1 MTFNMNDAMRRAGS
15 RSRGTYTPPTA
26 GQMPNIGQTPAVQA
40 ANQVLGTSPG
50 MGVPTPTLGTTG
62 TPAAPAALPPA
73 GASSPMAA
81 PSVQPSTF
89 TLHPPGIPADPNQYT
104 YEPQPDG
111 AWRVYPPGVSAP
123 PHNAQ
128 ASLPRAASTAD
139 YKRMRDAFQQMPQT
153 PGPVI

>member
-1 MTFNMNDAMRRAGS
+1 VSFSMNDAMRRAGS
-15 RSRGTYTPPTA
+15 RSRGMYTPPTA
-26 GQMPNIGQTPAVQA
+26 GQLPNIGQTPAVQA
-40 ANQVLGTSPG
+40 ANQVLGQSPA
-50 MGVPTPTLGTTG
+50 PTP
-62 TPAAPAALPPA
+62 APITSSTVGASTAALNP
-73 GASSPMAA
+73 SPMAA

-139 YKRMRDAFQQMPQT
+139 YKRMRDAFQQMPQA